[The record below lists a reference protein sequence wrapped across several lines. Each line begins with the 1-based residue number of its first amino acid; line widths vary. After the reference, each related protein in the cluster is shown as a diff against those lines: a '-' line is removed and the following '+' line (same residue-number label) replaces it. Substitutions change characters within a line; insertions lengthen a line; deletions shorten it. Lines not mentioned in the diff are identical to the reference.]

1 MRVEHEYERAG
12 AWAYFAAWDVRRGR
26 IYGRC
31 ERKTGIAPFSRLVAQ
46 VMDQEP
52 YRSAQRVFWIMDNG
66 SSHRG
71 KACVQ
76 RLCSQWSTIIPVH
89 TPIHASWLN
98 QIEIYFS
105 ILQRKVLTPNDFS
118 TIDEVADRLA
128 RFERHYEEIAT
139 PFQWKFTR
147 KDLDILLEKLQE
159 HKDALRPAA

>member
-1 MRVEHEYERAG
+1 MQFGGGCYIPLMEMTQRLTANIRGGFALAFGKLLIGISITAAG
-12 AWAYFAAWDVRRGR
+12 AWAYFAAWDVHHAQ

-76 RLCSQWSTIIPVH
+76 RLTSQWPTIIPVH

-98 QIEIYFS
+98 QK
-105 ILQRKVLTPNDFS
+105 R
-118 TIDEVADRLA
+118 
-128 RFERHYEEIAT
+128 
-139 PFQWKFTR
+139 
-147 KDLDILLEKLQE
+147 DLLLDSPTQGP
-159 HKDALRPAA
+159 DPQ